1 MGNANKKLNENDLA
15 LLKNT
20 ESSTGM
26 DKKALLKEYKKFK
39 KQFPTGGI
47 NKEQFREMAGSFL
60 PPQQRSEEF
69 INRLFNAFDSDRS
82 GQVDFHEFMLAMTMC
97 SSDNPEDKLRFCFR
111 SLDIDASGYLDR
123 QEILYA
129 VQLIFKH
136 NPGLEK
142 RVAPDVNTPEK
153 VVTKIFESVD
163 QNGDNKLTCEELI
176 EFMHNDP
183 KTFSYLGLNL
193 IFLT

>member
-1 MGNANKKLNENDLA
+1 
-15 LLKNT
+15 
-20 ESSTGM
+20 
-26 DKKALLKEYKKFK
+26 
-39 KQFPTGGI
+39 
-47 NKEQFREMAGSFL
+47 
-60 PPQQRSEEF
+60 
-69 INRLFNAFDSDRS
+69 
-82 GQVDFHEFMLAMTMC
+82 
-97 SSDNPEDKLRFCFR
+97 
-111 SLDIDASGYLDR
+111 LDR

-163 QNGDNKLTCEELI
+163 ENGDNKLTCEELI
-176 EFMHNDP
+176 DFMHNDP